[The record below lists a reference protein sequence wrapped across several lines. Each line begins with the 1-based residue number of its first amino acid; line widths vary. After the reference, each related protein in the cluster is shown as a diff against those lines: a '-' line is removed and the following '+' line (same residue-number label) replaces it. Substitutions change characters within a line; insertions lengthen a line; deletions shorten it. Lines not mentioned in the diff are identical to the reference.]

1 MHTYKYICFLYWHVY
16 ICIYIFFFLLL
27 SSSFLLSFYALVPLT
42 TYFMD
47 GEIQLPNTVQ
57 ERVDNYEG
65 EVSENLYYLGKKG
78 IMTTA
83 QGLKIAFLSGLF
95 EKSDQMDIDNKN
107 EGKEEENNNTMNGE
121 EEINKYKPAYYHR
134 SDIEQLKNTK
144 FPLTIPYGVDILLTT
159 EWPKEIENKSTIPFE
174 TASKKKIETSNSN
187 ISELTLALKPRYHF
201 ATSENMFYEREPYDN
216 IMGFGGS
223 SERPATH
230 VSRFIGLGKAF
241 NKEKQRWFY
250 AYNIVPLTK
259 ATPEVLNMRP
269 SNTTECPFWS
279 FIKSKLSS
287 HAGQKRSAAEDYSN
301 FFWGDNPQSKKRGG
315 LPPNYVCKICQGTDH
330 FIKDCPHKEKSK
342 DEQLTPPEGYVCKI
356 CQGTNHFI
364 KDCPHKEKSRHEKS
378 KDEQLTPPEGYV
390 CKICQKTGHF
400 IKDCPNRFQKPD
412 LSSCWFCLSNPKIE
426 KHLITSIGSEIYA
439 TLAKGPLIS
448 PANSPVPGG
457 GHILLIT
464 ITHFSNFGIIPD
476 EDRKNIDLDLNNYKK
491 ALKAFYAKYDQDMV
505 TFQISRESKRGLN
518 HSHIQVLPIPKNK
531 SSDIIEQVAKEE
543 AEKANYDLIE
553 GAPPSGD
560 KAFFDMEL
568 PNGKHLV
575 HVIHPKERFNLQFGR
590 AILAKALDTPD
601 REDWKACA
609 QTEDEEKQAAK
620 EFKKAFRPFDFT
632 L

>member
-1 MHTYKYICFLYWHVY
+1 MSASNFKVLVTGLVEGNYVT
-16 ICIYIFFFLLL
+16 FFEKIASLNDKHGPFDVLLCTGNFFSKETTDSDISDLLL
-27 SSSFLLSFYALVPLT
+27 GKVKVPLT

-412 LSSCWFCLSNPKIE
+412 RKVAVVFFFNYQNNNNRYK
-426 KHLITSIGSEIYA
+426 LIRYI
-439 TLAKGPLIS
+439 LI
-448 PANSPVPGG
+448 VY
-457 GHILLIT
+457 LLL
-464 ITHFSNFGIIPD
+464 F
-476 EDRKNIDLDLNNYKK
+476 
-491 ALKAFYAKYDQDMV
+491 FY
-505 TFQISRESKRGLN
+505 
-518 HSHIQVLPIPKNK
+518 
-531 SSDIIEQVAKEE
+531 
-543 AEKANYDLIE
+543 
-553 GAPPSGD
+553 
-560 KAFFDMEL
+560 
-568 PNGKHLV
+568 
-575 HVIHPKERFNLQFGR
+575 
-590 AILAKALDTPD
+590 
-601 REDWKACA
+601 
-609 QTEDEEKQAAK
+609 
-620 EFKKAFRPFDFT
+620 
-632 L
+632 